1 MEYKDYKDV
10 EIISYKE
17 GHDVTDKY
25 KGQYLDGFEKIIKRR
40 EIELAEKRDT
50 YCKDIFENQEQ
61 FRDDLKN
68 MLGWPLTEEKC
79 NNIPNV
85 ITEKLSEE
93 NGFTIYR
100 MQFEILD
107 NVYMTGLYFKTATEK
122 RPLVIAQHG
131 GVGSPERV
139 AGFYGSTANYNDM
152 IDRILQFD
160 CNVFAPQV
168 LVWDSGTYN
177 EYNVSYDR
185 RAVDGRLKRVGSS
198 VAAVEVYGITRI
210 IDYFDEQD
218 YIGNIG
224 MIGLSYGGFYT
235 LFTTAIDTRIKAAI
249 SCSFFNKRDEYA
261 WADWTWNSSAE
272 KFSDAEIACLIYPRK
287 FCIEVGDKDETFNVS
302 GALSEIKRLEDLCKD
317 KKEEW
322 LKFIVFDGRHE
333 FCRDDEPIKNLIDEL
348 I

>member
-1 MEYKDYKDV
+1 MEYKDYKDI

-17 GHDVTDKY
+17 EPDVTDKY
-25 KGQYLDGFEKIIKRR
+25 KTQYLDGFEKIINSR
-40 EIELAEKRDT
+40 EKELAEKRDT
-50 YCKDIFENQEQ
+50 YCKSIFDNQEK
-61 FRDDLKN
+61 FRNDFKN
-68 MLGWPLTEEKC
+68 MLGWPLTGYT
-79 NNIPNV
+79 NDQAPNV

-93 NGFTIYR
+93 NGYNIYR

-107 NVYMTGLYFKTATEK
+107 GMYMTGLFFKTASEK

-139 AGFYGSTANYNDM
+139 AGFYGGTANYNDM

-185 RAVDGRLKRVGSS
+185 RAIDGRLKRVGSS

-210 IDYFDEQD
+210 IDYFDVQD

-235 LFTTAIDTRIKAAI
+235 LFTTAIDTRIKTAI

-287 FCIEVGDKDETFNVS
+287 LCIEVGDKDETFKVS
-302 GALSEIKRLEDLCKD
+302 GALLEIKRLENLCKD
-317 KKEEW
+317 KNEEW